1 MAVMP
6 RTAASMIANDTA
18 GAVRAMNAEAR
29 VAMPATMNSGPDMRW
44 VRRQTSSL
52 AIVHGVRM
60 PKV

>member
-1 MAVMP
+1 MAVTP
-6 RTAASMIANDTA
+6 RTATSTIANDIS
-18 GAVRAMNAEAR
+18 GAVREMNAATK
-29 VAMPATMNSGPDMRW
+29 VAMPATTNSGPDMRW